1 MLRSVPFT
9 AYSIPENDD
18 VSPLKHFLYYRSAPV
33 EAYGSRQM
41 NKCFF
46 STESSMLA
54 ESAQMHA
61 AFLYEAKL
69 TASHISGSILK
80 VQYVV
85 LVNEFESEDK
95 DTLSFFPMT
104 NKKI

>member
-1 MLRSVPFT
+1 M
-9 AYSIPENDD
+9 
-18 VSPLKHFLYYRSAPV
+18 
-33 EAYGSRQM
+33 EAHGSRRM

-54 ESAQMHA
+54 ESAQTHA